1 MADKKIT
8 INVDNSD
15 ENADWIKRVR
25 DENAKKEKE
34 EKERTKWPQDMLI
47 PCRSC
52 TDKNAGGEVRKPLDH
67 FTIAVKV
74 ATCGRSVWLK
84 ARTCRACVAN
94 SI

>member
-34 EKERTKWPQDMLI
+34 EKEVKKTAEEEIEDFNSAWEEGDVDEDEDPMERLNKWINNQKD
-47 PCRSC
+47 
-52 TDKNAGGEVRKPLDH
+52 
-67 FTIAVKV
+67 
-74 ATCGRSVWLK
+74 
-84 ARTCRACVAN
+84 
-94 SI
+94 

>member
-34 EKERTKWPQDMLI
+34 EKEVKKTEEEEIEDFNSSWEEGDVDEDEDPMERLNKWINNQKD
-47 PCRSC
+47 
-52 TDKNAGGEVRKPLDH
+52 
-67 FTIAVKV
+67 
-74 ATCGRSVWLK
+74 
-84 ARTCRACVAN
+84 
-94 SI
+94 